1 MRQFFRKYRNV
12 LIFLLVVVIVA
23 SAFIFVRQSN
33 AGTPS
38 QFETSRAERGTL
50 TATIG
55 ATGTV
60 RAKQTAM
67 LVWQA
72 AGTVDTVNVKVGD
85 NIPADFVMA
94 FLEKTSLPQSIILA
108 EADLADAQKAL
119 DDLLASDQARAEAV
133 IALRDAQEIHAK
145 AENYLY
151 YLQNSRRVPQTQ
163 VRTYI
168 VQTWR
173 GYEYRTKTKS
183 FKGPPPEDWII
194 EAENDLALKKAQL
207 DEAQRTF
214 DRLTAGNTTEIAAAQ
229 ARVDAAQAA
238 LNMARVISPFAG
250 TVTESHT
257 LTGDQVSA
265 GATAFRVDNLSSLL
279 VDVQLS
285 EVDINSVSVGQPVT
299 LTFDAILGK
308 DYHGEIVEVSQAGT
322 VDEGVVNFTVTVEL
336 TDADSLVKPGMTA
349 GVNIVVEEMQ
359 DVLLV
364 PNRAVRLVDGER
376 VVYVLEGDQPTVHH
390 RLQAGA
396 LGQLPEHVG
405 PVGVV
410 DAPGGDEVG
419 RRAGLLLGSR
429 DDILGQS
436 DRRLGPVPLGAAGV
450 GVRRLRPQHVDRGE
464 SGAGEVVVVG
474 DLFVELE
481 VLGGVALGGLVA
493 GQLPDVR
500 GGVVAPA

>member
-1 MRQFFRKYRNV
+1 MRQFFRKYRNL
-12 LIFLLVVVIVA
+12 LIFLLIAVIAA
-23 SAFIFVRQSN
+23 SAFLFVRRSN
-33 AGTPS
+33 AETGS
-38 QFETSRAERGTL
+38 QFETATAERGTL

-60 RAKQTAM
+60 RAKQTAV

-72 AGTVDTVNVKVGD
+72 AGTVDAVNVKVGD

-119 DDLLASDQARAEAV
+119 DDLLTSDTARAEAV
-133 IALRDAQEIHAK
+133 IALRDAQEVHAK
-145 AENYLY
+145 AEYYLH
-151 YLQNSRRVPQTQ
+151 YLQNSRKVPQTQ
-163 VRTYI
+163 VRNYI

-183 FKGPPPEDWII
+183 FKGPPPADWII
-194 EAENDLALKKAQL
+194 EAENDLALKTAQL

-214 DRLTAGNTTEIAAAQ
+214 DRLTAGNTTEIKAAQ
-229 ARVDAAQAA
+229 ARVDAAQAT

-279 VDVQLS
+279 VDVQVS
-285 EVDINSVSVGQPVT
+285 EVDINSVSIGQPVT

-308 DYHGEIVEVSQAGT
+308 DYHGEIVEVTQAGT
-322 VDEGVVNFTVTVEL
+322 VDQGVVNFTVTAEL
-336 TDADSLVKPGMTA
+336 MDADSLVKPGMTA

-376 VVYVLEGDQPTVHH
+376 VVYVLLDGQPLKKEIRLGSSSDTMSVVTGGDVQEGDLIVLNPPVEF
-390 RLQAGA
+390 G
-396 LGQLPEHVG
+396 G
-405 PVGVV
+405 PGR
-410 DAPGGDEVG
+410 PGGG
-419 RRAGLLLGSR
+419 
-429 DDILGQS
+429 
-436 DRRLGPVPLGAAGV
+436 
-450 GVRRLRPQHVDRGE
+450 
-464 SGAGEVVVVG
+464 
-474 DLFVELE
+474 F
-481 VLGGVALGGLVA
+481 
-493 GQLPDVR
+493 
-500 GGVVAPA
+500 